1 MALIVRYCFMVIKI
15 TPRDTLK
22 NLLHWNNYNNYWRKH
37 VVIFC
42 KIFLV
47 VDFVMNWELPRLLV
61 EFKPEFVPSKIVI
74 RDNCGLLFFC
84 FFFFV
89 PLASG
94 NTARNS
100 VIGKVRGKYFLYVSR
115 FDFFFHGVNFICR
128 FWWVWYWCVIMSLK
142 QKKIKF

>member
-1 MALIVRYCFMVIKI
+1 
-15 TPRDTLK
+15 
-22 NLLHWNNYNNYWRKH
+22 
-37 VVIFC
+37 
-42 KIFLV
+42 
-47 VDFVMNWELPRLLV
+47 MNRELPRLLV

-115 FDFFFHGVNFICR
+115 FDFFPWCKFYLPLLMGVVLVHDNEFET
-128 FWWVWYWCVIMSLK
+128 K
-142 QKKIKF
+142 EN